1 MALACEDSRMS
12 LDGSD
17 LSNLSPCK
25 PMMSTAAATANNNSK
40 ATPAKTKDE
49 QQSSSSSS
57 SEEEE
62 QRHHGSSIV
71 VATGTQISFSSKH
84 RKEDDDK
91 PKHPH
96 HQVVEVTRLSW
107 VDIVEEADR
116 AEQQEQ
122 QQPLKDKEASE
133 LVGSETKMSMDD
145 SNSNISMRSNGSGR
159 QIEIDFLDS
168 VNVEKYEK
176 LVRDEKIKSP
186 FKRRLS
192 GGDENEDDD
201 GDEINGGDNDGHAK
215 FIEGSSL
222 QPNQQQHNLHKK
234 TKMNEEDHGRE
245 RFRRESS
252 SSSSAD
258 GSSQSSRK
266 PIEYEKDLS
275 ILERRQKQIDYGKN
289 TLGYENYTKQ
299 VPRDKRTKD
308 HPKTPPK
315 HIKYSRR
322 AWDGLVKVWRKQL
335 HCFDPNA
342 METKRDD
349 PDAKPDADV

>member
-25 PMMSTAAATANNNSK
+25 PIATNNN
-40 ATPAKTKDE
+40 KTTSPQSTGDKKS
-49 QQSSSSSS
+49 QQPSSLGSSP
-57 SEEEE
+57 ERRRFHVPEE
-62 QRHHGSSIV
+62 QAKV
-71 VATGTQISFSSKH
+71 
-84 RKEDDDK
+84 DK
-91 PKHPH
+91 PKVHI
-96 HQVVEVTRLSW
+96 EVTRLSW
-107 VDIVEEADR
+107 VDIVEEA
-116 AEQQEQ
+116 EQASLSKSQ
-122 QQPLKDKEASE
+122 QTKPNKEESNATTTSE
-133 LVGSETKMSMDD
+133 LVGSESKMSMDD
-145 SNSNISMRSNGSGR
+145 SNSNMSMRSTGSGR
-159 QIEIDFLDS
+159 QIEIDILDS

-192 GGDENEDDD
+192 GDEAEDGELND
-201 GDEINGGDNDGHAK
+201 GGNDGHAK
-215 FIEGSSL
+215 FVEAECDGPQ
-222 QPNQQQHNLHKK
+222 QPQQHNLHKK

-252 SSSSAD
+252 SSSSGD

-266 PIEYEKDLS
+266 PMEYEKDLS

-289 TLGYENYTKQ
+289 TLGYENYMKQ

-315 HIKYSRR
+315 HFKYSRR

-335 HCFDPNA
+335 HCFDP
-342 METKRDD
+342 
-349 PDAKPDADV
+349 DAKPDADTKSDA

>member
-1 MALACEDSRMS
+1 MACEDSRMS
-12 LDGSD
+12 MDGSD

-25 PMMSTAAATANNNSK
+25 PLVANN
-40 ATPAKTKDE
+40 KTTSPPQTEDKKVQRPSSPGLSPE
-49 QQSSSSSS
+49 RSSS
-57 SEEEE
+57 
-62 QRHHGSSIV
+62 QRV
-71 VATGTQISFSSKH
+71 PENQATEG
-84 RKEDDDK
+84 K
-91 PKHPH
+91 PKVH
-96 HQVVEVTRLSW
+96 VEVTRLSW
-107 VDIVEEADR
+107 VEIVEEAER
-116 AEQQEQ
+116 ASTPKSQQNK
-122 QQPLKDKEASE
+122 PKEESSATTAAD
-133 LVGSETKMSMDD
+133 LVGSESKMSMDD
-145 SNSNISMRSNGSGR
+145 SNSNISMRSTGSGR
-159 QIEIDFLDS
+159 QIEIDIIDT

-192 GGDENEDDD
+192 GDDAED
-201 GDEINGGDNDGHAK
+201 GELNGGDNDGHAK
-215 FIEGSSL
+215 FVEAEQL
-222 QPNQQQHNLHKK
+222 QQQNHNLHKK

-252 SSSSAD
+252 SSSSGD

-266 PIEYEKDLS
+266 PVEYEKDLS

-289 TLGYENYTKQ
+289 TLGYENYMKQ

-335 HCFDPNA
+335 HCFDP
-342 METKRDD
+342 
-349 PDAKPDADV
+349 DAKPDADVECKN